1 MGSGGQRSIKKRPP
15 ATVAS
20 KAAQPQA
27 VQNLN
32 PKTADEFS
40 NLSADQQMQVIQKAL
55 SGKAAGSFHSY
66 DTPFQKF
73 INNSGLDGKP
83 QLVDSDTFDKA
94 DGIEVYRTVKTNQT
108 YSAME
113 VATKVAK
120 DDNFLFNADGGAAYG
135 KGVYVTPSIQGS
147 IVYGRG
153 ATGKNVAV
161 MRFKIKPE
169 AKIINYTDLI
179 NLYNSEKGIK
189 GSIANKLDGAI
200 PADTSY
206 FRRSDNHIAIFAL
219 SKGYSVV
226 TLAPGRDQK
235 SIRRNMIGNDT
246 YTMVLSRK
254 AVIMDENIKTR
265 ARKPGTLGYRFSD
278 FRANGKVK

>member
-1 MGSGGQRSIKKRPP
+1 MGSGGQRSIKKRPS

-32 PKTADEFS
+32 PKTADEFA
-40 NLSADQQMQVIQKAL
+40 NLSADQQMQVIQKAMG
-55 SGKAAGSFHSY
+55 GKAAGSFYAY

-120 DDNFLFNADGGAAYG
+120 DDNFLFNAGGGTAYG
-135 KGVYVTPSIQGS
+135 KGLYVTPSIQGS
-147 IVYGRG
+147 IGYGRG
-153 ATGKNVAV
+153 ATGKNAAV

-200 PADTSY
+200 PAGTSY
-206 FRRSDNHIAIFAL
+206 FNKNDNHIAIFAL

-226 TLAPGRDQK
+226 TQAPGRDQK

-246 YTMVLSRK
+246 YTMILSRK

-265 ARKPGTLGYRFSD
+265 VRKPRTLGYRFSD
-278 FRANGKVK
+278 FRTNGKVK

>member
-15 ATVAS
+15 AAVAS

-40 NLSADQQMQVIQKAL
+40 NLSTDQQMQVVQKAL
-55 SGKAAGSFHSY
+55 RGKAADSFYAY

-73 INNSGLDGKP
+73 INNSGLDDKP

-94 DGIEVYRTVKTNQT
+94 DGIEVYRTVKTNQK

-120 DDNFLFNADGGAAYG
+120 DDSFLFNAGGGTAYG
-135 KGVYVTPSIQGS
+135 KGLYVTPSIQGS
-147 IVYGRG
+147 IAYGRG

-169 AKIINYTDLI
+169 AKIINYNDLI
-179 NLYNSEKGIK
+179 NLYNSERGIR
-189 GSIANKLDGAI
+189 GSIANRLDKAI
-200 PADTSY
+200 PPDSGY
-206 FRRSDNHIAIFAL
+206 HQYDNHLAIFAI

-226 TLAPGRDQK
+226 TQAIGRDQK

-265 ARKPGTLGYRFSD
+265 TRKPRTLGYRFSD
-278 FRANGKVK
+278 FRTNGKVK